1 MTSDFPGGIV
11 LPLSGTKWGEVGLC
25 GMFLGTFQLKLDD
38 KSRLSIPVR
47 YREVLQQK
55 FQPGLQPNEP
65 DLILCS
71 IGPRISAY
79 PWAVWERMADALDEA
94 NALPGLHQEA
104 RDLDYVLSGNAA
116 EGAIDLQGRVL
127 IPPHLRARAKLHNE
141 VTIIGLRRY
150 FEIWDRATWEEYEAN
165 CLQGREEEV
174 AQKVAELRGARML
187 SRQTLFGD
195 GPRSR
200 L

>member
-1 MTSDFPGGIV
+1 
-11 LPLSGTKWGEVGLC
+11 
-25 GMFLGTFQLKLDD
+25 MFLGTFQLKLDD

-55 FQPGLQPNEP
+55 YQPGPQQTEP

-79 PWAVWERMADALDEA
+79 PWAVWERMADALDDA

-116 EGAIDLQGRVL
+116 ECTIDTQGRVL
-127 IPPHLRARAKLHNE
+127 IPPHLRARARLTSE

-150 FEIWDRATWEEYEAN
+150 FEIWDRATWEEYEAT

-174 AQKVAELRGARML
+174 AQKVAELRDARIG
-187 SRQTLFGD
+187 SRLTSFGD
-195 GPRSR
+195 GSR
-200 L
+200 DRL